1 MTQDKVDDVFTATE
15 QEIESATKF
24 MMERAKQVG
33 PWNDFWATKRLAG
46 IFFRK
51 RLAGVL
57 SWKFMEIHLEI
68 RESLSGYVIDM
79 IIFSDNLCDLGS
91 ADPICSSFVMV

>member
-1 MTQDKVDDVFTATE
+1 
-15 QEIESATKF
+15 
-24 MMERAKQVG
+24 
-33 PWNDFWATKRLAG
+33 
-46 IFFRK
+46 
-51 RLAGVL
+51 
-57 SWKFMEIHLEI
+57 MEIHLEI